1 MLPVPSGGVVK
12 LVGLGSTFG
21 WIENWLVVRSE
32 RDLCVNRIVILDL
45 GLEILGPKKSWAS
58 GTMLKNHAIS
68 TNSNPQHL
76 YLHLLHDSR
85 LKIRCSSAQR
95 IKI

>member
-1 MLPVPSGGVVK
+1 MPPVPSGGVIK

-45 GLEILGPKKSWAS
+45 GLEILGPVIV
-58 GTMLKNHAIS
+58 L
-68 TNSNPQHL
+68 
-76 YLHLLHDSR
+76 
-85 LKIRCSSAQR
+85 
-95 IKI
+95 